1 MSGTAIIAELLLA
14 DPFEP
19 AVTVKAGRLPDAV
32 ALPTFL
38 IRFVSGVDRHTLD
51 RSGWERRVDRIS
63 VTVRAQTYREQG
75 LLIRQAKERCAGQ
88 VGSFAGFAN
97 VVIDTAGLGPDMSGP
112 GDTYEQTQ
120 DFRVAYDAAV

>member
-14 DPFEP
+14 EPFEP
-19 AVTVKAGRLPDAV
+19 PVTVKAGRLPDAV

-38 IRFVSGVDRHTLD
+38 IRFVSGIELHMLM
-51 RSGWERRVDRIS
+51 RSDWERRVDRIS
-63 VTVRAQTYREQG
+63 VTVRANSYREQG
-75 LLIRQAKERCAGQ
+75 VLIRQAKERCAGR
-88 VGSFAGFAN
+88 VGSFAGFEN

-120 DFRVAYDAAV
+120 DFRVAYDAPV